1 MSLTTIQSNPW
12 AILLDRREE
21 VCNECNTKWIEDTCN
36 KCGEGVCMNNKC
48 CEQFPHYY
56 NTTFIIC
63 RHCANEI
70 EKKLHIL
77 EEDEKEMYRNDLK
90 LLKLK
95 IKKRMKMKIKKLEE

>member
-1 MSLTTIQSNPW
+1 MSLTTSQSNPW
-12 AILLDRREE
+12 TSLIDKEAYM
-21 VCNECNTKWIEDTCN
+21 CNECRSDAIEDTCN

-63 RHCANEI
+63 RQCANEI

-77 EEDEKEMYRNDLK
+77 EEDEKDMYRKDLK
-90 LLKLK
+90 LLKIK
-95 IKKRMKMKIKKLEE
+95 IKKRMKMKIKKLES